1 MKVYNSC
8 VCQLVSLVIDDVA
21 KPASQPQMPH
31 IHSVGKSP
39 QKSLILE
46 HCEQSESGDI
56 FGDFQ
61 TLWQYLR

>member
-31 IHSVGKSP
+31 IHSVEKSP
-39 QKSLILE
+39 QKSLIIKHFEGSKSRAFLV
-46 HCEQSESGDI
+46 I
-56 FGDFQ
+56 FKH
-61 TLWQYLR
+61 WQYLR